1 MVQVDEKHEQETKAS
16 FRVLT
21 LVGLFAIKSPTEVGT
36 LNTRR
41 QPELDLPELIPGTEA

>member
-1 MVQVDEKHEQETKAS
+1 MIQLAEKNEGETKAA
-16 FRVLT
+16 FRVPT

-41 QPELDLPELIPGTEA
+41 QQVFDLLDLIL